1 MKIQIL
7 GAHNIES
14 RESRFNSLL
23 IDDVL
28 AIDAG
33 ALTSSLSPAAQRK
46 LKAVLLSHH
55 HYDHVRDVP
64 SLGINFYLFEST
76 VDIYATRA
84 TYQILQS
91 HLLNDIIYP
100 NYMTKPPEKP
110 SLRFREIEA
119 GKEETIAGYTV
130 LPVTVN
136 HAVPTVGY
144 QVTSVD
150 GKKVFYTADTGPG
163 LAGVWQQVSPDLL
176 IIEVTVPNG
185 WRDFAL
191 KAGHLTPELL
201 QSELESFREIKG
213 YLPQIVLVHMNPIDE
228 AEIKEEIAAV
238 NKALKT
244 AIHLGHEGMIL
255 QL

>member
-28 AIDAG
+28 ALDAG
-33 ALTSSLSPAAQRK
+33 ALTSSLSLASQRK
-46 LKAVLLSHH
+46 LKAVLFSHQ
-55 HYDHVRDVP
+55 HYDHIRDVS
-64 SLGINFYLFEST
+64 SLGINFNLFEST
-76 VDIYATRA
+76 LDIYATRV

-91 HLLNDIIYP
+91 HLLNDIVYP

-110 SLRFREIEA
+110 SLRYYEIEV

-136 HAVPTVGY
+136 HAVPTVGF
-144 QVTSVD
+144 QVTSAN
-150 GKKVFYTADTGPG
+150 GKKVFYTADTGPR
-163 LAGVWQQVSPDLL
+163 LAGVWRQISPDLL

-191 KAGHLTPELL
+191 KSGHLTPELL
-201 QSELESFREIKG
+201 QLELESFREIKG

-238 NKALKT
+238 AKTLKT
-244 AIHLGHEGMIL
+244 AIQLGHEGMIL
-255 QL
+255 RL